1 MKHIYQQRLGMR
13 FVWSLQYEWSE
24 CCWLA
29 SFLPAKTNRCP
40 HPFVLDTCSCICW
53 TPVSV
58 SMRTS
63 TEQKLYCSCLV
74 YMLLEFYIREYFKVF
89 ALSSKIEW
97 TSRKPDC
104 FLSSELFSSLHSN
117 LPAHFVFTG
126 KLYNSVRTCLPIL
139 DRLRPDLTYSTH

>member
-1 MKHIYQQRLGMR
+1 MKHIYQQRLGTR

-89 ALSSKIEW
+89 ALSLIKNWVNVQEAWLFFVIGAV
-97 TSRKPDC
+97 
-104 FLSSELFSSLHSN
+104 FLLAQQFTSSLCFHWQTLQLSAYMSANSWPSKTWLN
-117 LPAHFVFTG
+117 L
-126 KLYNSVRTCLPIL
+126 
-139 DRLRPDLTYSTH
+139 